1 MPAANAPVGQP
12 YRITDMVRAIF
23 RWAFFHLWRSRHN
36 CTNRGHIIMPQGRCA
51 ACGIIPAVVLEADSA
66 ETIRAHSLK

>member
-1 MPAANAPVGQP
+1 
-12 YRITDMVRAIF
+12 MVRAAL

-36 CTNRGHIIMPQGRCA
+36 CTNEGHIIMPPGRCA
-51 ACGIIPAVVLEADSA
+51 AYGIIPAVLEADSA